1 MGRDKKQGLAI
12 VIGMSVVD
20 GDEVDAKNMEEAFQ
34 ELNFAVIKLLDVDI
48 NQLYAIITAT
58 AKLQVPSSIHS
69 ILLGMVV
76 LILTKH
82 IIPFVVTKKVRK

>member
-1 MGRDKKQGLAI
+1 
-12 VIGMSVVD
+12 MSVVG

-58 AKLQVPSSIHS
+58 AKLQAPSSVHS
-69 ILLGMVV
+69 ILLG
-76 LILTKH
+76 I
-82 IIPFVVTKKVRK
+82 F

>member
-1 MGRDKKQGLAI
+1 
-12 VIGMSVVD
+12 MSVVG

-48 NQLYAIITAT
+48 NQLYAIILSQLQH
-58 AKLQVPSSIHS
+58 AKLQAPSSVHS

-82 IIPFVVTKKVRK
+82 IYPLLSQK